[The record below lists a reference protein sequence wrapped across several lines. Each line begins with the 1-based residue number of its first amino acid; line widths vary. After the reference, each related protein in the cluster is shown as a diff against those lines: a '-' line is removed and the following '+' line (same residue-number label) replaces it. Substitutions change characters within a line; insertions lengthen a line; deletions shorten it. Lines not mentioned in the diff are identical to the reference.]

1 MKTIV
6 FSHSVWIVGMSR
18 SGKTARL
25 VEQFARWMQDENH
38 DQESFYTKKTRL
50 KSSDR
55 LPKRLYPDQTEGA
68 VLILAANGDNRRELA
83 DKIVAATRGQYP
95 IRCKTPLGFFQD
107 EVILFWPLLVQSLKL
122 KAQFP
127 VRLRPETEQELAT
140 KLWRPQLDEEIL
152 RRAGTNEYRLVRR
165 ILDLLQLA
173 AYSGTPVE
181 DIGRVLALALAPED
195 SVTNLEPEFLSALLL
210 DWRNWC
216 LERGL
221 LSYGIITELYNQYL
235 LTDPNYQQRL
245 KQRYQGVLADDVQDY
260 PAVAR
265 HLFELLLDDGAVGAF
280 TYNPDGVVRLGLGAD
295 PNYMQ
300 ELAAYCQQE
309 TLTGSP
315 HNSLAQRLTTP
326 MLEILT
332 EPMTLLSLPEVVQS
346 LQATSRAQLL
356 RQTAEVI
363 VQAIKQGQVEP
374 DQVAVIAPGLDAIAR
389 YTLIEILTKQGIAVE
404 SLNDQRP
411 LIASPVIRALLTV
424 LALVYPGLGR
434 LVDRDAVAE
443 MLVVLSRGDGE
454 MGREGDGEMGRGGE
468 GEMGRGGDW
477 EMGRG
482 GDGEID
488 FTPAPQHPTSLS
500 PHQPK
505 IDPVRAGLI
514 ADYCFQP
521 HPERPNLL
529 PVTVFD
535 RWDRLGYAATTAYS
549 EIVKWLEEQRSQQEL
564 RLIPSPISLLDRA
577 IQRFLWDG
585 SNLAYEQLAALRELL
600 ETAQHYWEIDTRLRQ
615 IPQAHDMG
623 TRGHGDAGNINET
636 LSASPSGVGSSDSTG
651 TAKTP
656 TSSPRLPLTA
666 SSETASSPQAT
677 IAEFMQLLQCGTITA
692 NPYPMRPMG
701 TATKAVTLATI
712 FQYRSSRRSHR
723 WHFWL
728 DASSPLW
735 AKGGAATLFGAP
747 FFLRD
752 RLGEPWTAEDEQLAE
767 EQRLRRIL
775 ADLLS
780 RVSQKV
786 YLCHSDLAVNG
797 QEQLGPLLPLVNACV
812 SLVSD
817 AVVV

>member
-1 MKTIV
+1 M

-38 DQESFYTKKTRL
+38 DQESFYTKKPRL
-50 KSSDR
+50 KNSDR
-55 LPKRLYPDQTEGA
+55 LPKRLHPHQTEGA
-68 VLILAANGDNRRELA
+68 VLILAANDDNRRELA
-83 DKIVAATRGQYP
+83 DEIVMATTGKYP
-95 IRCKTPLGFFQD
+95 VRCKTPLGFFQD

-140 KLWRPQLDEEIL
+140 RLWRPYINEEIL

-173 AYSGTPVE
+173 ASSGTAVE
-181 DIGRVLALALAPED
+181 DIDKVLAVALAPQD
-195 SVTNLEPEFLSALLL
+195 SDTNLEPEFLSALLL

-216 LERGL
+216 LEKGL
-221 LSYGIITELYNQYL
+221 LSYGIIIELYNQYL
-235 LTDPNYQQRL
+235 LTDPHYQQRL
-245 KQRYQGVLADDVQDY
+245 IQRYQGVLADDVQDY

-265 HLFELLLDDGAVGAF
+265 HLFELLLDNGALGAF
-280 TYNPDGVVRLGLGAD
+280 TYNPDGIVRLGLGAD
-295 PNYMQ
+295 PNYMR
-300 ELAAYCQQE
+300 ELAVYCQQE
-309 TLTGSP
+309 TLTASP
-315 HNSLAQRLTTP
+315 DDSLADRLTTP
-326 MLEILT
+326 MVEIIT

-346 LQATSRAQLL
+346 IQATSRAQLL

-363 VQAIKQGQVEP
+363 VQAIKQGLVQPE
-374 DQVAVIAPGLDAIAR
+374 QVAVIAPGLDAIAR
-389 YTLIEILTKQGIAVE
+389 YTLTEILTKQGIPVK

-411 LIASPVIRALLTV
+411 LIASPIIRALLTV

-443 MLVVLSRGDGE
+443 MLVMLSRGNASRGAFADAVTE
-454 MGREGDGEMGRGGE
+454 DTETVRGDNAQSPFDE
-468 GEMGRGGDW
+468 
-477 EMGRG
+477 
-482 GDGEID
+482 
-488 FTPAPQHPTSLS
+488 FPASSSISSSVPT
-500 PHQPK
+500 

-529 PVTVFD
+529 PVTAFD
-535 RWDRLGYAATTAYS
+535 RWDRLGYAATTAYN

-585 SNLAYEQLAALRELL
+585 SNLTYDQLAVLRELL

-615 IPQAHDMG
+615 IP
-623 TRGHGDAGNINET
+623 
-636 LSASPSGVGSSDSTG
+636 SD
-651 TAKTP
+651 
-656 TSSPRLPLTA
+656 RLGG
-666 SSETASSPQAT
+666 EVPQNT
-677 IAEFMQLLQCGTITA
+677 IAEFMQLLQRGTITA

-701 TATKAVTLATI
+701 TAAKAVTLATI
-712 FQYRSSRRSHR
+712 FQYRSSRLSHR

-780 RVSQKV
+780 RVSERV
-786 YLCHSDLAVNG
+786 YLCHSELAVNG
-797 QEQLGPLLPLVNACV
+797 QEQLGPLLPLVHACMSV
-812 SLVSD
+812 VSD
-817 AVVV
+817 GVGV